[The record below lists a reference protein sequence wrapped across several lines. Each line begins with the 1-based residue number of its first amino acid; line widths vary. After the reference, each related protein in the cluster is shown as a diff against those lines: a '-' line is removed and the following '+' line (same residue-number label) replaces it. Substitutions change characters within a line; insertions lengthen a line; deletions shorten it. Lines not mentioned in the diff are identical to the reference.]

1 MFKSPLARDA
11 WRQAL
16 NLIFALT
23 QIIAGYV
30 FIIFN
35 VGNNIAA
42 SSAATSTP
50 VIPAGY
56 AFSIWGFIFAFSLIY
71 ALYQARPSERE
82 NPIFR
87 NLGWFTAG
95 AFFFNTVWELVAQL
109 ITFSWPT
116 FFVITLILVCSLA
129 ALFRLPAFKDLKKR
143 DKWLIFVPV
152 SSLAGWVSAATFAN
166 LSSVLNQINFDNFG
180 LNLNT
185 FSLIIILLAG
195 FFAVFILYKTKGNF
209 LYGLTIVWALT
220 AILIANLTR
229 TYNPSAV
236 ILSGILTL
244 IILVEIYFLN
254 L

>member
-1 MFKSPLARDA
+1 MPKFSPARDA

-35 VGNNIAA
+35 VGHNIAS
-42 SSAATSTP
+42 SSAASETP

-56 AFSIWGFIFAFSLIY
+56 AFAIWGFIFSFALVY
-71 ALYQARPSERE
+71 AIYQARPSERE
-82 NPIFR
+82 NHIFR

-109 ITFSWPT
+109 VTFSWPT
-116 FFVITLILVCSLA
+116 FFVIVIILFFALA
-129 ALFRLPAFKDLKKR
+129 ALFRLPAYKNLKVADR
-143 DKWLIFVPV
+143 WLVFVPV

-166 LSSVLNQINFDNFG
+166 LSSVLNLNNFGNFG
-180 LNLNT
+180 LSLEAL
-185 FSLIIILLAG
+185 SLIIIILAG

-209 LYGLTIVWALT
+209 LYGLTVIWALV
-220 AILIANLTR
+220 AIVVANLTR
-229 TYNPSAV
+229 AYDLGAAV
-236 ILSGILTL
+236 LAGILAL
-244 IILVEIYFLN
+244 IILVEIRFLN